1 MNIWIDLTNSPHVN
15 FFAAMIKE
23 LQAKHNVILTC
34 RPLANTMDMMHM
46 NGFQYHVIGKHY
58 GANKVKKT
66 LGFVL
71 RILQL
76 LVFLRKKK
84 IDVAISHS
92 SFYSPVVARLLGIRS
107 IYLNDNEH
115 AAGNKISFLFTNQV
129 MVPEYLNVKKLKSR
143 WLNPAKIIQYPG
155 FKEGIYLWSYNNNQ
169 KDKES
174 KNQNSRKRIY
184 IRSEPWTAQYYK
196 SEKNFM
202 DELLVELK
210 DKYNVT
216 LLLRG
221 EKQRQYY
228 IQQKFFNI
236 KIPENSAKLSDI
248 INRCDLFIGAG
259 GTMTREAAILGVPTI
274 SIYQD
279 KLLDV
284 DKHLLQMGLMI
295 HRPKLNAEFVRKYLE
310 KNHRKPPNNDLLNK
324 GKKAYALILQTLL
337 EKQQ

>member
-15 FFAAMIKE
+15 FFAAMIHE

-34 RPLANTMDMMHM
+34 RPLANTIDMLQLK
-46 NGFQYHVIGKHY
+46 GFQFHVVGKHY
-58 GANKVKKT
+58 GANKVKKM
-66 LGFVL
+66 LGFIL

-76 LVFLRKKK
+76 LLFLRKRE

-115 AAGNKISFLFTNQV
+115 AAGNIASFLFANQI
-129 MVPEYLNVKKLKSR
+129 MIPEYLSIDKLKSR
-143 WLNPAKIIQYPG
+143 WLNPDKIIQYHG
-155 FKEGIYLWSYNNNQ
+155 IKEGVYLWTYDNSQND
-169 KDKES
+169 KDTKD
-174 KNQNSRKRIY
+174 QNSPKSIY

-196 SEKNFM
+196 SKKNFM
-202 DELLVELK
+202 DELLIGLK
-210 DKYNVT
+210 DKYRII

-228 IQQKFFNI
+228 MQQKFKGI
-236 KIPENSAKLSDI
+236 KIPEHSMELSI
-248 INRCDLFIGAG
+248 IIDQCDLFIGAG
-259 GTMTREAAILGVPTI
+259 GTMTREAAILGIPTI

-284 DKHLLQMGLMI
+284 DKHLLRMGLMV
-295 HRPKLNAEFVRKYLE
+295 HQTNLTAEFAERYLE
-310 KNHRKPPNNDLLNK
+310 KNHRKPPNHDLLSK
-324 GKKAYALILQTLL
+324 GKKAYSLILKTLL
-337 EKQQ
+337 ENPH